1 MIILRNNMKSLKDI
15 IQEGILADVDTVI
28 NQTDQLFADAE
39 KEFNDL
45 KKFALDKK
53 NWKITGSARKGQSK
67 YIKINYKQE
76 VSNLIKF
83 LNVRD
88 REIGVKY
95 FQFDFYKNSMVKY
108 YKGGFHLWDNDNY
121 MIYFGGTK
129 YQYGTFIE
137 QGNGEYKDEK
147 DLLKK
152 FLIPLFKDFNTF
164 IQTCNTALSR
174 K

>member
-1 MIILRNNMKSLKDI
+1 MKTLKDI
-15 IQEGILADVDTVI
+15 LTESILSDINTTIDTSDSLI
-28 NQTDQLFADAE
+28 AGAHAE
-39 KEFNDL
+39 FEDL
-45 KKFALDKK
+45 KKFVLDKK
-53 NWKITGSARKGQSK
+53 NWTITGSARKGSSK
-67 YIKINYKQE
+67 YIKINYRQE
-76 VSNLIKF
+76 ASNLIKF

-88 REIGVKY
+88 SDIGVKY

-108 YKGGFHLWDNDNY
+108 YKGGFHLWDNDDY
-121 MIYFGGTK
+121 MIQFGGK
-129 YQYGTFIE
+129 KHQYGTFIE
-137 QGNGEYKDEK
+137 QGNAEYKDEK

>member
-1 MIILRNNMKSLKDI
+1 MKTLKDI
-15 IQEGILADVDTVI
+15 LTESILSDINTTIDTSDSLI
-28 NQTDQLFADAE
+28 DGAHAE
-39 KEFNDL
+39 FEDL
-45 KKFALDKK
+45 KKFVLDKK
-53 NWKITGSARKGQSK
+53 NWKITGSARKGNSK
-67 YIKINYKQE
+67 YIQINYRHE

-88 REIGVKY
+88 SDIGVKY

-108 YKGGFHLWDNDNY
+108 YKGGFQLWDNDNY
-121 MIYFGGTK
+121 IFQRGSK
-129 YQYGTFIE
+129 YQYGTLIE
-137 QGNGEYKDEK
+137 QGNAEYKDEK

-174 K
+174 N